1 MDQQPSILKEVRPH
15 GTKSFPCAIYRTHSV
30 GKGTLVKHHWHDEAE
45 ILYFSGGEFRLEINM
60 ESFPICSECLY
71 FINPG
76 ELHSIITESSDSH
89 WEDAVVFAPGILSF
103 DSYDEAQVHL
113 IKPIQNGRL
122 LFPRCMMP
130 DHPAFALIRDAF
142 MDIMHSFG
150 KLPEEL
156 SANEMFSAGSQSG
169 ELSANEMVS
178 AGSQS
183 EELSATRL
191 PADSSLVTDD
201 LTSQLYI
208 KSSLLYILAILSA
221 HKLFTPTEKNLDK
234 RVESIKTVLTYIKDN
249 YQEKIYIADL
259 ARQVSLNEQYFCRLF
274 KKAIGRSPMEYINE
288 YRIKQTKRLL
298 EETDLPVTEI
308 CLECGY
314 NNLGNF
320 LREFR
325 KYTGTTPLQYRK
337 RFNEENLN

>member
-1 MDQQPSILKEVRPH
+1 MEQQPFILKEARPH

-30 GKGTLVKHHWHDEAE
+30 GKGTLVKHHWHNEAE
-45 ILYFSGGEFRLEINM
+45 ILYFSNGNFRLEINM
-60 ESFPICSECLY
+60 ESFSISSECFY

-76 ELHSIITESSDSH
+76 ELHSIITETSDSH
-89 WEDAVVFAPGILSF
+89 WEDAIVFSPEILSF
-103 DSYDEAQVHL
+103 DSYDEAQIHL

-122 LFPRCMMP
+122 LFPRYITP
-130 DHPAFALIRDAF
+130 EHPAFLPIRNAF

-150 KLPEEL
+150 QITPEDL
-156 SANEMFSAGSQSG
+156 SA
-169 ELSANEMVS
+169 
-178 AGSQS
+178 
-183 EELSATRL
+183 
-191 PADSSLVTDD
+191 ADSAFVTDD

-208 KSSLLYILAILSA
+208 KSSLLYILATLSN
-221 HKLFTPTEKNLDK
+221 HRLFTPTDKNLDK
-234 RVESIKTVLTYIKDN
+234 RVESIKTALTYMKDN
-249 YQEKIYIADL
+249 YQEKIYLSDL
-259 ARQVSLNEQYFCRLF
+259 ARQVSLSEQYFCRLF
-274 KKAIGRSPMEYINE
+274 KKVIGQSPIEYINE
-288 YRIKQTKRLL
+288 YRIKQTLRLL

-337 RFNEENLN
+337 NFQKVKIM